1 MSATLTRPARAVV
14 ALTLLA
20 AALLAASAA
29 LIAARAQVFD
39 AKSLTLDNG
48 LQVVVVENDRAPVVT
63 QLLMYKAGAMD
74 EAPGKTGAAH
84 VLEHMMF
91 KGTHEVGSG
100 EFSALVAKNGGRD
113 NAFTGHDYTGY
124 FQSVAAD
131 RLEMIMRLE
140 ADRMRNLVLDQAQFE
155 TERQVVVEERNQR
168 VETEPGAILREQ
180 MAPALYMNHPYS
192 RPIIGWRHELTA
204 LELQDLAAY
213 YNTFYAPNNAVLV
226 ISGDVEFAH
235 VRELAMTYYGAIK
248 PSEIAPRPDWAEPPH
263 LTERSVTLED
273 ERVREPSWT
282 LRRIAPSYGTDGPSE
297 EVYALQV
304 LMDVVGGG
312 PTSRLYRA
320 LVIDQAI
327 AVSAGGW
334 YSESNRG
341 PGTIGVWAQPAEGVS
356 VDDVEAAARKVLE
369 RVAAEGV
376 GEEEVRRAVQR
387 LQDSAATARDSLM
400 GPAQVI
406 ARGLTIGLSLEEIEA
421 WPERIGAVTP
431 EAVNAAAAAHLG
443 PGPAVTTR
451 LLPEGGERAAVADP
465 SPADAPPSQPVDTVE
480 EPS

>member
-1 MSATLTRPARAVV
+1 MSITQSRPAL
-14 ALTLLA
+14 ALSVLALFIGALFSA
-20 AALLAASAA
+20 AAS
-29 LIAARAQVFD
+29 AQVFD

-91 KGTHEVGSG
+91 KGTREVAPG

-131 RLEMIMRLE
+131 RLELVMRLE

-168 VETEPGAILREQ
+168 IETEPGAILREQ

-192 RPIIGWRHELTA
+192 RPIIGWRHELEA
-204 LELQDLAAY
+204 LELQDLSAF

-226 ISGDVEFAH
+226 ISGDVEFAQ
-235 VRELAMTYYGAIK
+235 VRELAMKYYGPIA
-248 PSEIAPRPDWAEPPH
+248 PSEIAPRPAWAEPPH
-263 LTERSVTLED
+263 LTERTIVLED

-282 LRRIAPSYGTDGPSE
+282 LRRIAPSYGNDGPSE

-304 LMDVVGGG
+304 LMDIVGGG

-320 LVIDQAI
+320 LVIEQGI

-341 PGTIGVWAQPAEGVS
+341 PGSIGVWAQPAEGVS
-356 VDDVEAAARKVLE
+356 VDEVEAAARAVLE
-369 RVAAEGV
+369 EVAAEGV
-376 GEEEVRRAVQR
+376 AEDEVRRAVRR

-431 EAVNAAAAAHLG
+431 AAVDAAASAHLG

-451 LLPEGGERAAVADP
+451 LLPQGGEGAAAAR
-465 SPADAPPSQPVDTVE
+465 SAPADAPPSQPVDTVE

>member
-1 MSATLTRPARAVV
+1 MSNMLSRAAR
-14 ALTLLA
+14 T
-20 AALLAASAA
+20 LAASTLLLTA
-29 LIAARAQVFD
+29 LATSPVGAQVFD
-39 AKSLTLDNG
+39 AKTLTLDNG

-100 EFSALVAKNGGRD
+100 EFSALVAKNGGQD

-131 RLEMIMRLE
+131 RLELVMRLE
-140 ADRMRNLVLDQAQFE
+140 ADRMRNLVLDQEQFE

-168 VETEPGAILREQ
+168 IETEPGAILREQ

-192 RPIIGWRHELTA
+192 RPIIGWRHELEA
-204 LELQDLAAY
+204 LELQDLSAF

-235 VRELAMTYYGAIK
+235 VRELAMKYYGVIE
-248 PSEIAPRPDWAEPPH
+248 PSEIAPRPDWVEPEH
-263 LTERSVTLED
+263 LTERTVTLED

-282 LRRIAPSYGTDGPSE
+282 LRRIAPSYGTDGPTDE
-297 EVYALQV
+297 IYALQV
-304 LMDVVGGG
+304 LMDIVGGG

-320 LVIDQAI
+320 LVIDQGI

-334 YSESNRG
+334 YSESDRG
-341 PGTIGVWAQPAEGVS
+341 PGSIGVWAQPAEGVS
-356 VDDVEAAARKVLE
+356 VDDVEDAARAVMHQI
-369 RVAAEGV
+369 AAEGV
-376 GEEEVRRAVQR
+376 SEDEVRRAVRR

-406 ARGLTIGLSLEEIEA
+406 ARGLTVGLTLEEIEA

-431 EAVNAAAAAHLG
+431 EAVNAAAAEHLG

-451 LLPEGGERAAVADP
+451 LLPQGGDAASDAASP
-465 SPADAPPSQPVDTVE
+465 SNAPPSQPVDTVE

>member
-1 MSATLTRPARAVV
+1 MSNMLSRAAR
-14 ALTLLA
+14 T
-20 AALLAASAA
+20 LAASTLLLTAVAA
-29 LIAARAQVFD
+29 SPASAQVFD
-39 AKSLTLDNG
+39 AKTLTLDNG

-91 KGTHEVGSG
+91 KGTHEVASG

-131 RLEMIMRLE
+131 RLELVMRLE
-140 ADRMRNLVLDQAQFE
+140 ADRMRNLVLDQQQFE

-192 RPIIGWRHELTA
+192 RPIIGWRHELEA
-204 LELQDLAAY
+204 LELQDLAAF
-213 YNTFYAPNNAVLV
+213 YNTYYAPNNAVLV

-235 VRELAMTYYGAIK
+235 VRELAMKYYGVID

-263 LTERSVTLED
+263 LTERTVVLED

-282 LRRIAPSYGTDGPSE
+282 LRRIAPSYGTDGPTE
-297 EVYALQV
+297 EIYALQV
-304 LMDVVGGG
+304 LMDIVGGG

-320 LVIDQAI
+320 LVIDQGI

-334 YSESNRG
+334 YSESDRG
-341 PGTIGVWAQPAEGVS
+341 PGSIGVWAQPAEGVS
-356 VDDVEAAARKVLE
+356 VDAVEDAARAVLHQI
-369 RVAAEGV
+369 AAEGV
-376 GEEEVRRAVQR
+376 SEDEVRRAVRR

-406 ARGLTIGLSLEEIEA
+406 ARGLTVGLTLEEIEA

-431 EAVNAAAAAHLG
+431 EAVNAAAADHLG

-451 LLPEGGERAAVADP
+451 LLPEGAAAGSATP
-465 SPADAPPSQPVDTVE
+465 ASADAPPSEPVDTVE